1 MKILSDFIANK
12 EGDIRKDLAALF
24 VVFGTALFQF
34 LGRIPLLE
42 PDEGRY
48 AEIPR
53 EMLERADFVT
63 PYLNHVKYF
72 EKPPLLYWL
81 NSLAFSVFGQN
92 EFAARF
98 FPALCGLAGIL
109 LTYFIGRKI
118 YGRREGLLAAIILGT
133 SVGYLAQARM
143 NIIDMPLTFCMTA
156 TLGSFLLAAREGE
169 KRSGLYYY
177 LFYFFAALTV
187 LTKGLI
193 GIVLP
198 GAVIFVY
205 LAVSRR
211 WRILREMK
219 PVTGG
224 ILFVVVAAPWFVLVS
239 ARNPEFARFFFIH
252 EHFERYLTKVHGH
265 YKPPWYF
272 IPVLLGCMFPWS
284 LYLPSVFR
292 GIWRERSEGKFAP
305 TLFLAIWASVI
316 FGFFSLSDSKLIPYI
331 IPVFPAAAL
340 LLGRTFAAVLDDG
353 TEAIRYYARGAA
365 VFIIVTAAALL
376 LYPAVADNGKLD
388 MRLFMVLG
396 PILLAG
402 GTASLLCL
410 RRNSGRALF
419 IALAA
424 MSLLISLAGP
434 PFVFGRLAE
443 RKAAPELARIVGRD
457 FRQGD
462 IVACYGWYLQG
473 LPFYSGKRVVLVD
486 YKGELEFG
494 SVQGDNS
501 QWFLDCPAFE
511 RKWNSQSRV
520 FALVRDGDLG
530 RLESGVKSPVRI
542 LGRTGGTV
550 LVSNR

>member
-1 MKILSDFIANK
+1 MKILTDFLAKK
-12 EGDIRKDLAALF
+12 EEDIRKDLAALF
-24 VVFGTALFQF
+24 IVFGAALFQF

-81 NSLAFSVFGQN
+81 NSLSLSVFGQN

-156 TLGSFLLAAREGE
+156 TLGFFLLAAREGE
-169 KRSGLYYY
+169 KRSVLYFY
-177 LFYFFAALTV
+177 LFYLSAALTV
-187 LTKGLI
+187 LAKGLI

-198 GAVIFVY
+198 GAIVFLY
-205 LAVSRR
+205 LVVTRR

-219 PVTGG
+219 PVAGG
-224 ILFVVVAAPWFVLVS
+224 ILFLVVAAPWFVLVS
-239 ARNPEFARFFFIH
+239 VRNPEFARFFFIH

-265 YKPPWYF
+265 YQPTWYY

-305 TLFLAIWASVI
+305 TIFLAIWASVI

-340 LLGRTFAAVLDDG
+340 LLGRTFAAVMDDG
-353 TEAIRYYARGAA
+353 TGTIRQYARVAA
-365 VFIIVTAAALL
+365 VFILVTAVGLL
-376 LYPAVADNGKLD
+376 LYPAVADNGKVD
-388 MRLFMVLG
+388 TRLFVVLG

-419 IALAA
+419 TALAG
-424 MSLLISLAGP
+424 MSLLVSLAGP

-443 RKAAPELARIVGRD
+443 RKAAPELARIVGKD

-473 LPFYSGKRVVLVD
+473 LPFYTGKRVVLVD

-494 SVQGDNS
+494 SGQGDNS
-501 QWFLDCPAFE
+501 QWFIDCSAFD
-511 RKWNSQSRV
+511 RMWNSPSRV
-520 FALVRDGDLG
+520 FALVREGDLG
-530 RLESGVKSPVRI
+530 RLESGVKSSVRI
-542 LGRTGGTV
+542 LGRTGETI

>member
-1 MKILSDFIANK
+1 
-12 EGDIRKDLAALF
+12 KDLAALF
-24 VVFGTALFQF
+24 IVFGAALFQF

-81 NSLAFSVFGQN
+81 NSLSLSVFGQN

-156 TLGSFLLAAREGE
+156 TLGFFLLAAREGE
-169 KRSGLYYY
+169 KRSVLYFY
-177 LFYFFAALTV
+177 LFYLSAALTV
-187 LTKGLI
+187 LAKGLI

-198 GAVIFVY
+198 GAIVFLY
-205 LAVSRR
+205 LVVTRR

-219 PVTGG
+219 PVAGG
-224 ILFVVVAAPWFVLVS
+224 ILFLVVAAPWFVLVS
-239 ARNPEFARFFFIH
+239 VRNPEFARFFFIH

-265 YKPPWYF
+265 YQPTWYY

-305 TLFLAIWASVI
+305 TIFLAIWASVI

-340 LLGRTFAAVLDDG
+340 LLGRTFAAVMDDG
-353 TEAIRYYARGAA
+353 TGTIRQYARVAT
-365 VFIIVTAAALL
+365 VFILVTAVGLL
-376 LYPAVADNGKLD
+376 LYPAVADNGKVD
-388 MRLFMVLG
+388 TRLFVVLG

-419 IALAA
+419 TALAG
-424 MSLLISLAGP
+424 MSLLVSLAGP

-443 RKAAPELARIVGRD
+443 RKAAPELARIV
-457 FRQGD
+457 
-462 IVACYGWYLQG
+462 
-473 LPFYSGKRVVLVD
+473 
-486 YKGELEFG
+486 
-494 SVQGDNS
+494 
-501 QWFLDCPAFE
+501 
-511 RKWNSQSRV
+511 
-520 FALVRDGDLG
+520 
-530 RLESGVKSPVRI
+530 
-542 LGRTGGTV
+542 
-550 LVSNR
+550 